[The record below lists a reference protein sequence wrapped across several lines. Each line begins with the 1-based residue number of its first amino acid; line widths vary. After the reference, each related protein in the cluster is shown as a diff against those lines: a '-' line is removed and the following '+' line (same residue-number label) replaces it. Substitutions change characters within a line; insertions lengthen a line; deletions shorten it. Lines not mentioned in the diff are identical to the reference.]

1 VTRLGY
7 LVLWMMLAHRPVWAD
22 DARHV
27 LRWTRAPGAD
37 ACIDAPALMAAVDTR
52 LGRSVF
58 AEQKD
63 AAIVIEAHVRPIEQ
77 GWHVA
82 ISVRGSDGT
91 LTGQRELEEPASD
104 CRALD
109 DALVL
114 VLALIVDPDAAMR
127 DPAPPPSPPPPPPPP
142 PAPVPTPAPPPPRAE
157 PWRFEASASLIAGG
171 LVVPGPSVGGALRVI
186 VDPPR
191 VPPIGVRGTLWREGD
206 ERDDARGVHVRLLTV
221 GLAACPAVWRLALC
235 GGIEVGRMAGAG
247 FGFDRSQQSV
257 AIVTYATIEPRLAV
271 PLSSRFVLVGAI
283 GAWIPLVR
291 PRFVFEQAG
300 EAMLQYQPPPVAIVG
315 HVGLAML
322 F

>member
-1 VTRLGY
+1 
-7 LVLWMMLAHRPVWAD
+7 MLLHRAAHAD

-37 ACIDAPALMAAVDTR
+37 ACIDASALMAAVDAR

-58 AEQKD
+58 TQQEP
-63 AAIVIEAHVRPIEQ
+63 AIVIEAHVRPIER
-77 GWHVA
+77 GWNVA
-82 ISVRGSDGT
+82 ISVRAPDGT
-91 LTGQRELEEPASD
+91 MTGQRELEEPASD

-127 DPAPPPSPPPPPPPP
+127 EPKPPTPPPPPPPNP
-142 PAPVPTPAPPPPRAE
+142 PLPPSPPPPRAE
-157 PWRFEASASLIAGG
+157 PWHFDATASLIAGG
-171 LVVPGPSVGGALRVI
+171 LLVPGPNIGGALRVL

-191 VPPIGVRGTLWREGD
+191 LPPFAVRGTFWREA
-206 ERDDARGVHVRLLTV
+206 EKRDDPRGVRVRLLSGGISV
-221 GLAACPAVWRLALC
+221 CPAVWRLALC
-235 GGIEVGRMAGAG
+235 GGIEVGRMAGTG
-247 FGFDRSQQSV
+247 FGFDRSQESV
-257 AIVTYATIEPRLAV
+257 AIVTYATIEPQLVV
-271 PLSSRFVLVGAI
+271 PLSSRFALVGAI

-300 EAMLQYQPPPVAIVG
+300 EAMLLYQPPPVAILG
-315 HVGLAML
+315 HAGVAVR

>member
-1 VTRLGY
+1 MTRLGF
-7 LVLWMMLAHRPVWAD
+7 VVIGMLLLHRAAHAD
-22 DARHV
+22 SARHV
-27 LRWTRAPGAD
+27 LLWTRAPAAD
-37 ACIDAPALMAAVDTR
+37 ACIDAPTLMAAVDAR

-58 AEQKD
+58 TEQKD
-63 AAIVIEAHVRPIEQ
+63 AAIVIEAHVRPIER

-91 LTGQRELEEPASD
+91 LTGQRELEEPAAD

-127 DPAPPPSPPPPPPPP
+127 DSPPPPPPSLPPPP
-142 PAPVPTPAPPPPRAE
+142 PAPVLAPVSPPTPAA
-157 PWRFEASASLIAGG
+157 PWRFEASVSLIGGG
-171 LVVPGPSVGGALRVI
+171 LVIPGPSVGGALRVI

-191 VPPIGVRGTLWREGD
+191 VPPIGLRGTFWREGD

-221 GLAACPAVWRLALC
+221 GLAVCPAVWRLALC
-235 GGIEVGRMAGAG
+235 GGIEVGRMAGTG

-271 PLSSRFVLVGAI
+271 PLSSRFTLVGAI

-300 EAMLQYQPPPVAIVG
+300 TAMLQYQPPPVAVVG